1 MILMVKL
8 LLSTEIYSEKN
19 IKETCDV
26 YKDFAKIKVK
36 RKGSHIE
43 LIFNSCKYDP
53 NVTVK
58 EFENYLINTE
68 NMKK

>member
-1 MILMVKL
+1 MVKL
-8 LLSTEIYSEKN
+8 LLSTEIYSENN

-26 YKDFAKIKVK
+26 YKDFAKIEMKK
-36 RKGSHIE
+36 KDIYIE
-43 LIFNSCKYDP
+43 LIFNSCKYDQ

>member
-1 MILMVKL
+1 MVKL

-19 IKETCDV
+19 IKEICDA

-36 RKGSHIE
+36 RKSIYIE

-58 EFENYLINTE
+58 EFENYYNNKE
-68 NMKK
+68 GEEAEKK

>member
-1 MILMVKL
+1 MVKL

-19 IKETCDV
+19 IKEACDV
-26 YKDFAKIKVK
+26 YKDFAKIKMK
-36 RKGSHIE
+36 RKGIYIE
-43 LIFNSCKYDP
+43 LIFNSCKYDS
-53 NVTVK
+53 NVTIK

>member
-1 MILMVKL
+1 MVKL

-19 IKETCDV
+19 IRNTCDA
-26 YKDFAKIKVK
+26 YKDFAKINMK
-36 RKGSHIE
+36 RRGAYIE
-43 LIFNSCKYDP
+43 LIFNDCRYDQ
-53 NVTVK
+53 NITVK

>member
-26 YKDFAKIKVK
+26 YKDFAKIKMK
-36 RKGSHIE
+36 RKDKYIE
-43 LIFNSCKYDP
+43 LIISSCKYDP
-53 NVTVK
+53 NITVK

-68 NMKK
+68 NIKK

>member
-1 MILMVKL
+1 MVKL
-8 LLSTEIYSEKN
+8 LLNTEIYSEKK
-19 IKETCDV
+19 IKETCDA
-26 YKDFAKIKVK
+26 YKGFAKIIVK
-36 RKGSHIE
+36 RKGIYIQ

-68 NMKK
+68 NMNIKK

>member
-26 YKDFAKIKVK
+26 YKDFARIKMK
-36 RKGSHIE
+36 RKNNHIE

>member
-1 MILMVKL
+1 MVKL
-8 LLSTEIYSEKN
+8 LLSAEIYSEKN

-26 YKDFAKIKVK
+26 YKDFARIKMK
-36 RKGSHIE
+36 RKNNHIE
-43 LIFNSCKYDP
+43 LIFNGCKYDP
-53 NVTVK
+53 DITVK

>member
-1 MILMVKL
+1 MVKL
-8 LLSTEIYSEKN
+8 LLSAEIYSEKN

-26 YKDFAKIKVK
+26 YKDFARIKMK
-36 RKGSHIE
+36 RKNNHIE
-43 LIFNSCKYDP
+43 LIFNDCKYDP
-53 NVTVK
+53 DITVK

>member
-1 MILMVKL
+1 MVKL

-19 IKETCDV
+19 IKETCDA
-26 YKDFAKIKVK
+26 YKNFAKIKIK
-36 RKGSHIE
+36 RKDNYIE
-43 LIFNSCKYDP
+43 LIFISCKYDP

>member
-8 LLSTEIYSEKN
+8 LLSAEIYSEKN

-26 YKDFAKIKVK
+26 YKDFARIKMK
-36 RKGSHIE
+36 RKNNHIE
-43 LIFNSCKYDP
+43 LIFNGCKYDP
-53 NVTVK
+53 DITVK

>member
-1 MILMVKL
+1 MVKL

-19 IKETCDV
+19 IKETCYV
-26 YKDFAKIKVK
+26 YKNYAKIKMK
-36 RKGSHIE
+36 RKDNYIE

-53 NVTVK
+53 NITVK

>member
-8 LLSTEIYSEKN
+8 LLSAEIYSEKN

-26 YKDFAKIKVK
+26 YKDFARIKMK
-36 RKGSHIE
+36 RKDNYIE
-43 LIFNSCKYDP
+43 LIFSSCKYDS

>member
-8 LLSTEIYSEKN
+8 LLSAEIYSEKN

-26 YKDFAKIKVK
+26 YKDFARIKMK
-36 RKGSHIE
+36 RKNNNIE
-43 LIFNSCKYDP
+43 LIFNSCKYDS
-53 NVTVK
+53 NITVK

>member
-8 LLSTEIYSEKN
+8 LLSTEIYSENN
-19 IKETCDV
+19 IKETCDA
-26 YKDFAKIKVK
+26 YKDFVKIKVK
-36 RKGSHIE
+36 RKGIYIE

>member
-8 LLSTEIYSEKN
+8 LLSAEIYSEKN

-26 YKDFAKIKVK
+26 YKDFARIKMK
-36 RKGSHIE
+36 RKNNHIE
-43 LIFNSCKYDP
+43 LIFNSCKYDS
-53 NVTVK
+53 NITVK

>member
-1 MILMVKL
+1 MVKL

-26 YKDFAKIKVK
+26 YKDFAKFKMK
-36 RKGSHIE
+36 RKDIYIE
-43 LIFNSCKYDP
+43 LIFKSCKYDP

>member
-1 MILMVKL
+1 MVKL
-8 LLSTEIYSEKN
+8 LLSAEIYSEKN

-26 YKDFAKIKVK
+26 YKDFARIKMK
-36 RKGSHIE
+36 RKNNHIE
-43 LIFNSCKYDP
+43 LIFNSCKYDQDI
-53 NVTVK
+53 TVK

>member
-1 MILMVKL
+1 MVKL
-8 LLSTEIYSEKN
+8 LLSTEIYSEKS
-19 IKETCDV
+19 IKETCDA

-36 RKGSHIE
+36 RKSIYIE

-58 EFENYLINTE
+58 EFENYLINIE

>member
-8 LLSTEIYSEKN
+8 LLSAEIYSEKN

-26 YKDFAKIKVK
+26 YKDFARIKMK
-36 RKGSHIE
+36 RKNNHIE
-43 LIFNSCKYDP
+43 LIFNDCKYDP
-53 NVTVK
+53 DITVK

>member
-1 MILMVKL
+1 MVKL

-19 IKETCDV
+19 IKETCDA
-26 YKDFAKIKVK
+26 YKDFAKIKMK
-36 RKGSHIE
+36 KKGIYRE
-43 LIFNSCKYDP
+43 LIFNRCKYDP

>member
-19 IKETCDV
+19 IRNTCNA
-26 YKDFAKIKVK
+26 YKDFAKIKMK
-36 RKGSHIE
+36 RKGTYIE
-43 LIFNSCKYDP
+43 LIFNDCRYDQ
-53 NVTVK
+53 NITMK

>member
-19 IKETCDV
+19 IKETCYA
-26 YKDFAKIKVK
+26 YKTYAKIKMK
-36 RKGSHIE
+36 RKDNYIE

-53 NVTVK
+53 NITVK

>member
-26 YKDFAKIKVK
+26 YKDFARIKMK
-36 RKGSHIE
+36 RKDNYIE
-43 LIFNSCKYDP
+43 LIFSSCKYDS

>member
-1 MILMVKL
+1 MVKL

-19 IKETCDV
+19 IKEICDV
-26 YKDFAKIKVK
+26 YKDFARIKMK
-36 RKGSHIE
+36 RKNNHIE

-53 NVTVK
+53 DITVK

>member
-1 MILMVKL
+1 MVKL
-8 LLSTEIYSEKN
+8 LLSAEIYSEKN

-26 YKDFAKIKVK
+26 YKDFARIKMK
-36 RKGSHIE
+36 RKNNHIE
-43 LIFNSCKYDP
+43 LIFNSCKYDS
-53 NVTVK
+53 NITVK

>member
-1 MILMVKL
+1 MVKL

-36 RKGSHIE
+36 RKGIHIE
-43 LIFNSCKYDP
+43 LIFNSCKYCC
-53 NVTVK
+53 
-58 EFENYLINTE
+58 
-68 NMKK
+68 

>member
-1 MILMVKL
+1 MCRKYYKIYNKDNYTL
-8 LLSTEIYSEKN
+8 LRYMKRG
-19 IKETCDV
+19 IKM
-26 YKDFAKIKVK
+26 K
-36 RKGSHIE
+36 RKDNYIE
-43 LIFNSCKYDP
+43 LIFSSCKYDS

>member
-8 LLSTEIYSEKN
+8 LLSAEIYSEKN

-26 YKDFAKIKVK
+26 YKDFARIKMK
-36 RKGSHIE
+36 RKNNHIE
-43 LIFNSCKYDP
+43 LIFNSCKYDQDI
-53 NVTVK
+53 TVK